1 MITVTDIAAQ
11 KIQSHLQRRGRGL
24 GVKVGVK
31 TTGCSGLAYTLE
43 FVDEEQ
49 GRERCVEHHEHN
61 GVRVYVDPKHRPY
74 LTGMTLDYQKKDLN
88 EGFEFINPNESGR
101 CGCGES
107 FKV

>member
-1 MITVTDIAAQ
+1 MISVTDTAAQ

-24 GVKVGVK
+24 GVKVGVR

-43 FVDEEQ
+43 FVDEDQ

-74 LTGMTLDYQKKDLN
+74 LSGMTLDYQKKGLN